1 MKNTKIIIPVLII
14 ILIIGA
20 FFVLFPKQNETE
32 IVKVGYLPILG
43 SLPLYVAQEN
53 NYFEEQGI
61 QIEAIQVQSSN
72 QLLEALIRG
81 DIDIGVISAL
91 SPVIIAESIDPNKMK
106 IFTTTKNQ
114 INVEA
119 IIVLNDSGISTVKD
133 LEGKKIGVF
142 PGSFGISTI
151 KKSFTNRGINVDKI
165 EFVQIA
171 PQNQLEA
178 LMSGSIDALNA
189 MEPIKTIAINNGN
202 VVKIFDSVTEDVLKN
217 NPNGVSLI
225 NTNFLSES
233 PETAK
238 EVMRII
244 EKSFRYI
251 EENDEDI
258 RTNIIPKYL
267 KLNSEVSNKVVIIP
281 QYTSEDINKEVVQD
295 YAELMLEFGEISK
308 RVNTSNMFH
317 TQN

>member
-1 MKNTKIIIPVLII
+1 
-14 ILIIGA
+14 
-20 FFVLFPKQNETE
+20 
-32 IVKVGYLPILG
+32 
-43 SLPLYVAQEN
+43 
-53 NYFEEQGI
+53 
-61 QIEAIQVQSSN
+61 
-72 QLLEALIRG
+72 
-81 DIDIGVISAL
+81 
-91 SPVIIAESIDPNKMK
+91 
-106 IFTTTKNQ
+106 
-114 INVEA
+114 
-119 IIVLNDSGISTVKD
+119 
-133 LEGKKIGVF
+133 
-142 PGSFGISTI
+142 
-151 KKSFTNRGINVDKI
+151 
-165 EFVQIA
+165 
-171 PQNQLEA
+171 
-178 LMSGSIDALNA
+178 MSGSIDALNA